1 MKNSFLY
8 IAAISIIAVSCSK
21 RSATNHTTSPTTETI
36 ITEDASLTTG
46 SAGKSTSRPFK
57 GSLTYQ
63 LNTSLG
69 LPCNCGPLIPL
80 GDFEGTGTVTHMGL
94 LKAKNKTCAA
104 PIIVNG
110 NYVGNR
116 ITAQCASFTAANG
129 DQIFCNIPPYDLYF
143 TAQGVATGTLEAE
156 FTGGT
161 GRFANATGSFTGTM
175 TVPLSNPNTAVLSNI
190 NGTIGY

>member
-1 MKNSFLY
+1 MKKKLL
-8 IAAISIIAVSCSK
+8 IIALVAATAMGCNK
-21 RSATNHTTSPTTETI
+21 AANNHGIAPSAEATLA
-36 ITEDASLTTG
+36 ASDVMPEG
-46 SAGKSTSRPFK
+46 AAGKSTARPFK
-57 GSLTYQ
+57 GSLTYN

-69 LPCNCGPLIPL
+69 LPCNCGSLIPL
-80 GDFEGTGTVTHMGL
+80 GDFEGAGTVTHMGL
-94 LKAKNKTCAA
+94 LKAKNKTCVA
-104 PIIVNG
+104 PIIVSG

-116 ITAQCASFTAANG
+116 ITVECASFVAANG

-161 GRFANATGSFTGTM
+161 GRFVNATGSFTGTM
-175 TVPLSNPNTAVLSNI
+175 TVPLSNTNTAVLSNI

>member
-1 MKNSFLY
+1 MKNKLL
-8 IAAISIIAVSCSK
+8 IVALMAAIAVGCNK
-21 RSATNHTTSPTTETI
+21 ATNNHGLTPSAEATI
-36 ITEDASLTTG
+36 AENTDLPEGA
-46 SAGKSTSRPFK
+46 AGKSTARPFK
-57 GSLTYQ
+57 GSLTYN
-63 LNTSLG
+63 LNTSLS

-94 LKAKNKTCAA
+94 LKARNKTCIA
-104 PIIVNG
+104 PIIVSG

-116 ITAQCASFTAANG
+116 VTAQCASFVAANG

-143 TAQGVATGTLEAE
+143 TQQGVATGILEAE

-161 GRFANATGSFTGTM
+161 GRFVNATGSFTGTM